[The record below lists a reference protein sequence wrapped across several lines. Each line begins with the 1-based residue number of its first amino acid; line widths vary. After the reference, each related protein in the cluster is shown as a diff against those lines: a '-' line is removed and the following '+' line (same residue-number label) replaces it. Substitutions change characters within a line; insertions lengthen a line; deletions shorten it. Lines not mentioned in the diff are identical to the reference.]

1 MFKVIISDF
10 FKCISNLHFYAFKG
24 GAAQYNGANIG
35 RLNNKIEVP
44 RYYWKAVCDPQ
55 AQQSIVFVAENTPG
69 ITDPTAVNGC
79 PLTYKKQGQTY
90 NNKPQ
95 QRNMGVIQC
104 SSVDDAKLAHP
115 LFKLPTFNPAVCG
128 PQNVRGNFLDQYLAD
143 KLK

>member
-1 MFKVIISDF
+1 M
-10 FKCISNLHFYAFKG
+10 
-24 GAAQYNGANIG
+24 
-35 RLNNKIEVP
+35 
-44 RYYWKAVCDPQ
+44 CDPQ

-79 PLTYKKQGQTY
+79 PLTYHKQGQTY

-115 LFKLPTFNPAVCG
+115 LFKLPMFNPVVCG